1 VVAVAEPPETFVAS
15 AGRGGL
21 RRVVTWSVPLLI
33 GLGGL
38 GWYLLDGRYL
48 SSDNAYLRA
57 DVVAIAPRITGTVVE
72 VAVASDAR
80 VRAGELLLRLDDT
93 ESRLALARAE
103 AELAAEHNAI
113 VALRAQLE
121 VRRAEQAAAG
131 AARDYRAREATRL
144 AGLADSGVVSRI
156 SYDAAV
162 EQARE
167 AADRLAIAS
176 REVARLDAELG
187 AAATGSIDEHPR
199 LRLRRAA
206 VEQARVQLGYTVI
219 HAPRDGQAGRVTVF
233 TGEQVKAG
241 ETLLTLVANQR
252 PWLEVNL
259 KETQL
264 DRLQPGQPARVRV
277 DAYPGVSW
285 NARVAS
291 IGPAT
296 GAEFALL
303 PPENA
308 SGNWVKVVQRVPIR
322 LELEADA
329 PAPVLRA
336 GMSARVSID
345 TGEGNRRIQRWLA
358 R

>member
-1 VVAVAEPPETFVAS
+1 VAVAEPQEPVLAVP
-15 AGRGGL
+15 GRGGL
-21 RRVVTWSVPLLI
+21 RRIVTWSVPLLL
-33 GLGGL
+33 GLAGL
-38 GWYLLDGRYL
+38 GWYLLDGRYV

-57 DVVAIAPRITGTVVE
+57 DVVAIAPRMAGTVAE
-72 VAVASDAR
+72 VAVASDAT
-80 VRAGELLLRLDDT
+80 VSAGELLLRLDDT
-93 ESRLALARAE
+93 ELQLALARAE
-103 AELAAEHNAI
+103 AELAAERNII
-113 VALRAQLE
+113 VSLLAQLE
-121 VRRAEQAAAG
+121 VRRAEQV
-131 AARDYRAREATRL
+131 AARAAHDYRSREAARL

-156 SYDAAV
+156 SYDAAI

-167 AADRLAIAS
+167 AADRLAIAA
-176 REVARLDAELG
+176 REVARLEAELG
-187 AAATGSIDEHPR
+187 SAVTGPIDEHPQ

-206 VEQARVQLGYTVI
+206 VEQARVQLGYAVI
-219 HAPRDGQAGRVTVF
+219 LAPRDGQTGRVTVF
-233 TGEQVKAG
+233 PGEQVKAG

-264 DRLQPGQPARVRV
+264 ERLLAGQRARVQV

-285 NARVAS
+285 HARVAS

-322 LELEADA
+322 LEFEVDA
-329 PAPVLRA
+329 PTPELRA

-345 TGEGNRRIQRWLA
+345 TGEGNRRIQRWLT

>member
-1 VVAVAEPPETFVAS
+1 VPEPSEPDVSST
-15 AGRGGL
+15 GGGGL

-38 GWYLLDGRYL
+38 GWYLLGGRYL

-57 DVVAIAPRITGTVVE
+57 DVVAVAPRITGTVVE
-72 VAVASDAR
+72 VAVVSDAR
-80 VRAGELLLRLDDT
+80 VQSGELLLRLDDT

-113 VALRAQLE
+113 VSLRAQLE
-121 VRRAEQAAAG
+121 VRRAEQAAAR
-131 AARDYRAREATRL
+131 AARDYRAREVERL
-144 AGLADSGVVSRI
+144 AGLADSGVVSRV
-156 SYDAAV
+156 SYDAAI

-167 AADRLAIAS
+167 AADHMAIAS
-176 REVARLDAELG
+176 REVARLEAELG
-187 AAATGSIDEHPR
+187 AAVTGPIDEHPQ

-206 VEQARVQLGYTVI
+206 VEQARLQVGYAAI
-219 HAPRDGQAGRVTVF
+219 HAPRDGQTGRVTVF
-233 TGEQVKAG
+233 PGEQVQAG
-241 ETLLTLVANQR
+241 ETLLTLVANQG

-264 DRLQPGQPARVRV
+264 DRLLPGQPARVRV

-285 NARVAS
+285 SARVAS

-322 LELEADA
+322 LELEPDA
-329 PAPVLRA
+329 MAPQLRA